1 MTDITASRPVPAQP
15 PRKGERPALRPVV
28 KPGPV
33 VKPAQDA
40 ARAAR
45 DAMIAEAERI
55 MGVSP
60 ILGVT
65 GPPPGY

>member
-15 PRKGERPALRPVV
+15 PRKGERPALR
-28 KPGPV
+28 PV